1 MEYTRGSVWSK
12 WDLHIHTPKSIC
24 NEYGGDTDE
33 IWDDFIYHLE
43 NLPEEVKVIGINDYY
58 FIDGFEKVMEYK
70 FKKNRLQNIE
80 KIFPILEFR
89 IDTFGTANESNFKKI
104 NFHILFNIDDEKFED
119 EIKKIKNEFISM
131 IHLSKLPQHQSKILT
146 IENLA
151 SEGGTLQLGF
161 NNIIP
166 STEEVFNVLEFPV
179 WKNKV
184 FTFLGY
190 VEWNNLEKGS
200 QLRLFKENL
209 YNNCNA
215 FFTASPDDNL
225 TKKQQVLERFGEKVI
240 LHSSDIHKLSELKK
254 ENYKCFTWIKG
265 DKTFDGLRQILI
277 EPKERVKIQ
286 ETNPLYDDGKTNVID
301 FIKINN
307 GSQWFEDKKL
317 ELNSGLVSIIGEK
330 GSGKTALLDLI
341 AISNEEGIYEK
352 DKKNPYSFYNRA
364 KGLIQD
370 VGVSVK
376 YLGGD
381 EYQKVLRDINVKD
394 ESDKNAKVRYLS
406 LKELESYC
414 DEKYK
419 FQDFIK
425 DIILDIYPEVE
436 FFDKESK
443 RIVESIKNLNGNI
456 CQLKDEVNKG
466 KEIERAIENKKSEL
480 SNHLKNEPKISTNF
494 TKEQEEKFTQLIN
507 EELGVKSEIKIV
519 EGEISELKTFINW
532 IKIEMESIL
541 QGFINKKNIN
551 CNSYTYLDKDLID
564 KIKVEINIIN
574 KDELIERGRFL
585 LRKQK
590 ELNDTLEKIRLE
602 VTPLE
607 LINKNFAE
615 QQDITKRWYEI
626 KNNLEDD
633 IKILDAKNKNIKNKL
648 LEIEKQLGQLNNLYI
663 KLVINKI
670 KQKNKYNELKER
682 LEADSNIEFD
692 IRIEINKDRLF
703 EVEDNIVRHNQGNSK
718 EKISNILNEKLIS
731 ELNKIDTKVEDDN
744 FEDLIDIIKW
754 MSSDNFITDV
764 FGEQRTIDYLLKKGI
779 NKQSFYDWMF
789 DDYFEV
795 NYFIKFK
802 DRPLE
807 SLSPGQKGLVLM
819 KIFLK
824 LDKSNKP
831 LLIDQPEDNL
841 DNRSVF
847 LDLVNDIKEIKK
859 KRQVII
865 ATHNPNLVVNT
876 DSEQV
881 IIAKFEDNPSEGE
894 CKIKYY
900 AGALEDKYIRDEVC
914 SILEGG
920 DIAFAKRERRY
931 LLSSKQL

>member
-1 MEYTRGSVWSK
+1 M
-12 WDLHIHTPKSIC
+12 
-24 NEYGGDTDE
+24 
-33 IWDDFIYHLE
+33 
-43 NLPEEVKVIGINDYY
+43 
-58 FIDGFEKVMEYK
+58 
-70 FKKNRLQNIE
+70 
-80 KIFPILEFR
+80 
-89 IDTFGTANESNFKKI
+89 
-104 NFHILFNIDDEKFED
+104 
-119 EIKKIKNEFISM
+119 
-131 IHLSKLPQHQSKILT
+131 
-146 IENLA
+146 
-151 SEGGTLQLGF
+151 
-161 NNIIP
+161 
-166 STEEVFNVLEFPV
+166 
-179 WKNKV
+179 
-184 FTFLGY
+184 
-190 VEWNNLEKGS
+190 
-200 QLRLFKENL
+200 
-209 YNNCNA
+209 
-215 FFTASPDDNL
+215 
-225 TKKQQVLERFGEKVI
+225 
-240 LHSSDIHKLSELKK
+240 
-254 ENYKCFTWIKG
+254 
-265 DKTFDGLRQILI
+265 
-277 EPKERVKIQ
+277 
-286 ETNPLYDDGKTNVID
+286 
-301 FIKINN
+301 
-307 GSQWFEDKKL
+307 
-317 ELNSGLVSIIGEK
+317 
-330 GSGKTALLDLI
+330 
-341 AISNEEGIYEK
+341 
-352 DKKNPYSFYNRA
+352 
-364 KGLIQD
+364 
-370 VGVSVK
+370 
-376 YLGGD
+376 
-381 EYQKVLRDINVKD
+381 
-394 ESDKNAKVRYLS
+394 
-406 LKELESYC
+406 
-414 DEKYK
+414 
-419 FQDFIK
+419 
-425 DIILDIYPEVE
+425 
-436 FFDKESK
+436 
-443 RIVESIKNLNGNI
+443 
-456 CQLKDEVNKG
+456 
-466 KEIERAIENKKSEL
+466 
-480 SNHLKNEPKISTNF
+480 
-494 TKEQEEKFTQLIN
+494 
-507 EELGVKSEIKIV
+507 
-519 EGEISELKTFINW
+519 
-532 IKIEMESIL
+532 
-541 QGFINKKNIN
+541 
-551 CNSYTYLDKDLID
+551 
-564 KIKVEINIIN
+564 
-574 KDELIERGRFL
+574 
-585 LRKQK
+585 
-590 ELNDTLEKIRLE
+590 NDTLEKIRLE

-615 QQDITKRWYEI
+615 QQGITKRWYEI
-626 KNNLEDD
+626 KNKLEDD
-633 IKILDAKNKNIKNKL
+633 MKILNAKNKNIKNKL
-648 LEIEKQLGQLNNLYI
+648 LEIEKQLDQLNNLYI

-670 KQKNKYNELKER
+670 KQKNKYNELKEK

-795 NYFIKFK
+795 NYIIKFK